1 MVRWHLFTSWRVGRE
16 NIRVQDVPRT
26 ETIGKKKILFTKID
40 IKKEEN
46 VPRQAACRKRDRQ
59 RSLKLWEEVQEKMEK
74 TEQPQERSIVQA
86 LSSIA
91 TLFRLKQSG
100 QMAVPEPGNKDL
112 YGLAVL
118 ALMEDNNLSSF
129 TAGLAAFL
137 AIYDISKVPPA
148 MIPEVESRLLEM
160 FRVVWLSCMKIG
172 QETVSEGEKKLLG
185 EAFGLMLR
193 GLLQQC
199 ATTPHIIFILKH
211 FEEHG
216 WECFSY
222 AWDQLLFCAAHQST
236 INICS
241 KLRIGR

>member
-1 MVRWHLFTSWRVGRE
+1 
-16 NIRVQDVPRT
+16 
-26 ETIGKKKILFTKID
+26 
-40 IKKEEN
+40 
-46 VPRQAACRKRDRQ
+46 
-59 RSLKLWEEVQEKMEK
+59 MEK

-137 AIYDISKVPPA
+137 AIYDISKLPPA
-148 MIPEVESRLLEM
+148 MSPEVESRLLEM
-160 FRVVWLSCMKIG
+160 SRVVWLSCMKIG

-236 INICS
+236 INLTEAQQNFPHFPVGIE
-241 KLRIGR
+241 LPEDQDGFINEGDITVEDL